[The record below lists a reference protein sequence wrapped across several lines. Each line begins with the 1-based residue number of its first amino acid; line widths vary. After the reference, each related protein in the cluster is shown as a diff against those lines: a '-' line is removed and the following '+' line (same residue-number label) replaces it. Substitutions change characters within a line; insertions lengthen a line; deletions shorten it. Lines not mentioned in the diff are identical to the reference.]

1 MPGEQ
6 SQQVEL
12 NVGSGCQKKSRGW
25 RPSEADRHLADCFL
39 SHSASTAMMTLKSI
53 CAATGGAWAEV
64 FPSTVFLLPAVWA
77 GGLSG
82 KRDTG
87 AG

>member
-1 MPGEQ
+1 
-6 SQQVEL
+6 
-12 NVGSGCQKKSRGW
+12 
-25 RPSEADRHLADCFL
+25 
-39 SHSASTAMMTLKSI
+39 MMTLKSI

-87 AG
+87 AGWEGTGTGEHEEAQKSFGVHPHPWAKEENEAAEKRANENT